1 MSTTL
6 GRVVPRDRYS
16 TSTPLERRS
25 SKFGISVLRNL
36 RRNLRPLQPGAP
48 HSGIDTHLETM
59 QQAFSYP
66 LPPTR
71 RFARAL

>member
-25 SKFGISVLRNL
+25 SKFGISVLR
-36 RRNLRPLQPGAP
+36 RNLRPLQPGAP
-48 HSGIDTHLETM
+48 HSGFDTHLETM